1 MGMYDWLVDALPIGP
16 GLVKKHGRLDVNRAD
31 PRMTDPSITFPAP
44 HAASHATGG
53 TDPVTIAQSQ
63 VTDLVSD
70 LADKVDTTDS
80 RLSDDRDPTAHA
92 STHADGGADEI
103 TISLAQVS
111 ASGASTGDVPK
122 WSGSAWVP
130 GAEGGG
136 GGSGIPSS
144 IVDAKGD
151 LIVATA
157 ADTVARLPVSGTN
170 GRALLE
176 DSSEPSGVK
185 WGQVSADKSRLWTPG
200 SGVTTADEF
209 DDASLD
215 GAWTRV
221 DKAGGTG
228 RATWTED
235 AGCLSLLQDGTSGSD
250 SAAELHGLVQSYA
263 LAVGEYIETHISWA
277 GKDGNYP
284 LAGLVIADGTTF
296 SAGTQVFGGPYRA
309 TVGGVNQIAAWTNWS
324 TRGTY
329 TDNGGPGNAI
339 AAHLRL
345 KRTATN
351 DYALY
356 TSPDGISWALLNTR
370 TGVSFTPAYVG
381 FAASLWGA
389 AVQFAWSFAYFRIG
403 T

>member
-1 MGMYDWLVDALPIGP
+1 MGAFDWLVDALPIGP

-31 PRMTDPSITFPAP
+31 PRITDPSVTFPAP
-44 HAASHATGG
+44 HAASHESGG
-53 TDPVTIAQSQ
+53 SDELNLAQSQ
-63 VTDLVSD
+63 VTGLVSD
-70 LADKVDTTDS
+70 LASKADAGD
-80 RLSDDRDPTAHA
+80 LPTAHA
-92 STHADGGADEI
+92 STHADGGSDEI

-111 ASGASTGDVPK
+111 ASGAASGDVPK

-136 GGSGIPSS
+136 GGSGIPAA

-157 ADTVARLPVSGTN
+157 ADTVSRFAVSGTN
-170 GRALLE
+170 GRVLTE
-176 DSSEPSGVK
+176 DSGEASGIK
-185 WGQVSADKSRLWTPG
+185 WGTNAAASRLWTPG

-209 DDASLD
+209 DGPSLA

-221 DKAGGTG
+221 DKSGGTG
-228 RATWTED
+228 RATWTQA
-235 AGCLSLLQDGTSGSD
+235 AGCLSLLTDGTSTTD
-250 SAAELHGLVQSYA
+250 SGAELHGLVQSYA
-263 LAVGEYIETHISWA
+263 LSVGEYIETHITWA

-284 LAGLVIADGTTF
+284 IAGLVIADGATF
-296 SAGTQVFGGPYRA
+296 NAGTQVFGGMFRSSA
-309 TVGGVNQIAAWTNWS
+309 GGADIMEISPWTNWS
-324 TRGTY
+324 TRGSFI
-329 TDNGGPGNAI
+329 DAAGPGTRVGPY
-339 AAHLRL
+339 LRL

-356 TSPDGISWALLNTR
+356 TSPDGVSWALLNTR

-381 FAASLWGA
+381 FACSLWGA

-403 T
+403 S